1 MSHWKRIEQL
11 ERLHY
16 PFDSGEGLTSSQHQ
30 WLAETHGSPE
40 AMQTLIRLRQK
51 TTQKPYVLAPIGHL
65 MASQAL
71 GAHVKYVASGGAYVT
86 RWDAQSDLDI
96 TQIIP
101 FIEWLN
107 QLDEPVGF
115 NDTGLW
121 TIWESLIGL
130 RELLTVLKR
139 DATVPLQAF
148 KQLYRQW
155 TKLLQAELKLKRGM
169 IILGDPI
176 GIPEIIGDAF
186 YREYVIPW
194 QREWL
199 CEWLTYVRRTSGVVY
214 VNPLMADGLIRYRT
228 TDYRIIYHRCSND
241 RFTDQ
246 VLLNPI
252 YQGAV
257 VTRLLDGSAIEL
269 LVTEK
274 EYCN

>member
-16 PFDSGEGLTSSQHQ
+16 PFDSGEGLTSNQHQ
-30 WLAETHGSPE
+30 WLAETHGSLE
-40 AMQTLIRLRQK
+40 VMQTLIRLRQK
-51 TTQKPYVLAPIGHL
+51 ATQKPYVLAPIGHL

-71 GAHVKYVASGGAYVT
+71 GAHVKYVATGGAYVT
-86 RWDAQSDLDI
+86 RWEAQADLDL
-96 TQIIP
+96 TQIVP
-101 FIEWLN
+101 LIEWLN

-115 NDTGLW
+115 NGTGLW

-148 KQLYRQW
+148 KQLYQQW
-155 TKLLQAELKLKRGM
+155 TKLLQAELKLKRGI

-186 YREYVIPW
+186 YREYVMPW
-194 QREWL
+194 QWEWL
-199 CEWLTYVRRTSGVVY
+199 CGWLAYVRRTSGVVY
-214 VNPLMADGLIRYRT
+214 VNPLMADGLIRYRR
-228 TDYRIIYHRCSND
+228 TDYRIIHHRCSND

-246 VLLNPI
+246 VLLNPM

-257 VTRLLDGSAIEL
+257 VTRLLDGSAVEL

>member
-199 CEWLTYVRRTSGVVY
+199 CEWLAYVRRTSGVVY
-214 VNPLMADGLIRYRT
+214 VNPLMADGLIRYRK
-228 TDYRIIYHRCSND
+228 TDYRVIHHRCSND

-257 VTRLLDGSAIEL
+257 VTRLLDGSAVEL

>member
-30 WLAETHGSPE
+30 WLSETHGASE
-40 AMQTLIRLRQK
+40 VMQALIRLRQK
-51 TTQKPYVLAPIGHL
+51 AAQKPYVLAPIGHL

-71 GAHVKYVASGGAYVT
+71 GAHVKYVATGGAYVT
-86 RWDAQSDLDI
+86 RSEAQADLDL
-96 TQIIP
+96 TQIVP
-101 FIEWLN
+101 LIEWLN

-199 CEWLTYVRRTSGVVY
+199 SEWLAYVRRTSGVVY
-214 VNPLMADGLIRYRT
+214 VNPLMADGLIRYRR
-228 TDYRIIYHRCSND
+228 TDYRIIHHRCSND

>member
-16 PFDSGEGLTSSQHQ
+16 PFDSGEGLTSNQHQ
-30 WLAETHGSPE
+30 WLSETHGSSE
-40 AMQTLIRLRQK
+40 AMQTLIHLRQK
-51 TTQKPYVLAPIGHL
+51 ATQKLYVLAPIGHL

-199 CEWLTYVRRTSGVVY
+199 SEWLTYVRRTSGVVY

-228 TDYRIIYHRCSND
+228 TDYRIIRRRCSND

-246 VLLNPI
+246 VLLNPM

-257 VTRLLDGSAIEL
+257 VTRLLDGSAVEL

>member
-30 WLAETHGSPE
+30 WLSETHGASE
-40 AMQTLIRLRQK
+40 VMQALIRLRQK
-51 TTQKPYVLAPIGHL
+51 AAQKPYVLAPIGHL

-71 GAHVKYVASGGAYVT
+71 GAHVKYVATGGAYVT
-86 RWDAQSDLDI
+86 RSEAQADLDL
-96 TQIIP
+96 TQIVP
-101 FIEWLN
+101 LIEWLN

-155 TKLLQAELKLKRGM
+155 TKLLQAELKLKRGI

-199 CEWLTYVRRTSGVVY
+199 SEWLAYVRRTSGVVY
-214 VNPLMADGLIRYRT
+214 VNPLMADGLIRYRR
-228 TDYRIIYHRCSND
+228 TDYRIIHHRCSND

>member
-16 PFDSGEGLTSSQHQ
+16 PFDSGEGLTSNQHQ
-30 WLAETHGSPE
+30 WLSETHGSSE
-40 AMQTLIRLRQK
+40 AMQTLIHLRQK
-51 TTQKPYVLAPIGHL
+51 ATQKPYVLAPIGHL

-139 DATVPLQAF
+139 DSSAPLQAF

-155 TKLLQAELKLKRGM
+155 TKLLQTKLKLKRGI

-194 QREWL
+194 QWEWL
-199 CEWLTYVRRTSGVVY
+199 CEWLAVVRRTSGVVY
-214 VNPLMADGLIRYRT
+214 VNPLMADGLIRYRR

>member
-11 ERLHY
+11 ERLHNPY
-16 PFDSGEGLTSSQHQ
+16 DSGEGLTLSQHQ
-30 WLAETHGSPE
+30 WLVEAHGSAE
-40 AMQTLIRLRQK
+40 VMQTLIHLRQK
-51 TTQKPYVLAPIGHL
+51 ATQKPYVLAPIGHL

-71 GAHVKYVASGGAYVT
+71 GAQAKYVATGGAYVT
-86 RWDAQSDLDI
+86 RWEAQSDLDI
-96 TQIIP
+96 SQILPLIQ
-101 FIEWLN
+101 WLN
-107 QLDEPVGF
+107 QLDDPVGF

-139 DATVPLQAF
+139 DSSASYQAF
-148 KQLYRQW
+148 KQRYQQW
-155 TKLLQAELKLKRGM
+155 TKLLQAELKLKQGM

-194 QREWL
+194 QWEWL
-199 CEWLTYVRRTSGVVY
+199 CEWIAYVRRTSGVVY
-214 VNPLMADGLIRYRT
+214 VNPLMADGLIRYRK
-228 TDYRIIYHRCSND
+228 TDYRVIHHRCSND

>member
-51 TTQKPYVLAPIGHL
+51 TIQKPYVLAPIGHL

-71 GAHVKYVASGGAYVT
+71 GAHVKYVATGGAYVT
-86 RWDAQSDLDI
+86 RSEAQADLDL
-96 TQIIP
+96 TQIVP
-101 FIEWLN
+101 LIEWLN

-130 RELLTVLKR
+130 RELLTALKR

-155 TKLLQAELKLKRGM
+155 TKLLQAELKLKRGI

-199 CEWLTYVRRTSGVVY
+199 CEWLAYVRRTSGVVY
-214 VNPLMADGLIRYRT
+214 VNPLMADGLIRYRR
-228 TDYRIIYHRCSND
+228 TDYRIIHHRCSND

>member
-16 PFDSGEGLTSSQHQ
+16 PFDSGEGLTSNQHQ

-40 AMQTLIRLRQK
+40 SMQTLIRLRQK
-51 TTQKPYVLAPIGHL
+51 ATQKPYVLAPIGHL

-186 YREYVIPW
+186 YREYVMPW
-194 QREWL
+194 QWEWL
-199 CEWLTYVRRTSGVVY
+199 SEWLTYVRRTSDVVY
-214 VNPLMADGLIRYRT
+214 VNPLMADGLIRYRK
-228 TDYRIIYHRCSND
+228 TDYRVIHHRCSND

-246 VLLNPI
+246 VLLNPM

-257 VTRLLDGSAIEL
+257 VTRLLDGSAVEL

>member
-51 TTQKPYVLAPIGHL
+51 ATQKPYVLAPIGHL

-139 DATVPLQAF
+139 DSSAPLQAF

-186 YREYVIPW
+186 YREYVMPW
-194 QREWL
+194 QWEWL
-199 CEWLTYVRRTSGVVY
+199 CEWLTYVRCTSGVVY
-214 VNPLMADGLIRYRT
+214 VNPLMANGLTRYRT
-228 TDYRIIYHRCSND
+228 TNYRIIHHRCSND

-246 VLLNPI
+246 VLLNPM

-257 VTRLLDGSAIEL
+257 VTRLLDGSAVEL